1 MTTYAVFDKD
11 ANAAPAVVP
20 DRFSWFAA
28 LLPPVFA
35 LVHGLWLELVG
46 WVIVVV
52 LLSLGSDVIGDDVA
66 FWIYVV
72 FAVWIGFEA
81 AALRRSAL
89 KRHGWRYRT
98 DVIAASEDLAEV
110 EGIKGRTA
118 P

>member
-1 MTTYAVFDKD
+1 M
-11 ANAAPAVVP
+11 VP

-35 LVHGLWLELVG
+35 LMHGLWLELVA

-52 LLSLGSDVIGDDVA
+52 LLSLASNVIGDDA
-66 FWIYVV
+66 ALWIYVV
-72 FAVWIGFEA
+72 FAIWIGFEA

-89 KRHGWRYRT
+89 KRGGWRYRT
-98 DVIAASEDLAEV
+98 EVIAASEDLAEV
-110 EGIKGRTA
+110 EGIKGRAA